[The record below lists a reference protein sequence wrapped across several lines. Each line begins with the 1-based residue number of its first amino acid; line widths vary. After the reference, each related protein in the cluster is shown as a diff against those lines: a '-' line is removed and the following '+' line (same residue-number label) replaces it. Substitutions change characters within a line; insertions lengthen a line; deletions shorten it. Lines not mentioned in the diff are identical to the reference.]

1 MTRCYNCTRAM
12 AKKLIL
18 LFLLAFILRIL
29 LINVAYHGDLYNNL
43 SWGQG
48 AVTHGLENLYEVKEW
63 SHSIPNQPPLYIL
76 LFATTSFIYQ
86 TISNLTNYLNNNVSI
101 FPSSF
106 VWFWQNNGNIILLK
120 LPSILADLG
129 IAFVIFKFFKKKDLG
144 FKLAALWLFNPITF
158 YNSAIWGQTDSIVN
172 LLGLISIFFLTQKK
186 LLNAMLFLTLSLLFK
201 GSLAI
206 FIPILFVYAIWQK
219 YDLQTWIKAI
229 LVSGVAAILVSVWFH
244 PYLDLPIWLLN
255 LYNKQILPGEI
266 GDLSANAFNF
276 WYLVSHSRILDSTVY
291 FGLTARIWGYAI
303 LIASMAAIVLKL
315 NRNRTTKNLFYSL
328 TLIALATFLFMT
340 RIHERY
346 LYPFFPVATI
356 LVGFRKK
363 FLIPYLV
370 LSFTFLLNMYN
381 LFWAPGIPVL
391 ENILRNTQLPS
402 ILAVINLVVFVV
414 TFSWV
419 ILNHD

>member
-1 MTRCYNCTRAM
+1 MS
-12 AKKLIL
+12 KKLIL
-18 LFLLAFILRIL
+18 LFILAFILRIL

-48 AVTHGLENLYEVKEW
+48 AVTHGLKDLYDVKEW

-86 TISNLTNYLNNNVSI
+86 TIGNLTNYLNNNVGI

-206 FIPILFVYAIWQK
+206 FIPILFIYALWQK
-219 YDLQTWIKAI
+219 YNLQTWINAI
-229 LVSGVAAILVSVWFH
+229 LVSGIAIVLVSVWFH
-244 PYLDLPIWLLN
+244 PYVDLPIWLLN

-266 GDLSANAFNF
+266 SDLSANAFNF
-276 WYLVSHSRILDSTVY
+276 WYLINPGKALDSIKY
-291 FGLTARIWGYAI
+291 FGVAAHTIGYSLTIIVMAI
-303 LIASMAAIVLKL
+303 IVLKL
-315 NRNRTTKNLFYSL
+315 KQNKTEKRL
-328 TLIALATFLFMT
+328 
-340 RIHERY
+340 
-346 LYPFFPVATI
+346 
-356 LVGFRKK
+356 
-363 FLIPYLV
+363 
-370 LSFTFLLNMYN
+370 
-381 LFWAPGIPVL
+381 
-391 ENILRNTQLPS
+391 
-402 ILAVINLVVFVV
+402 
-414 TFSWV
+414 
-419 ILNHD
+419 